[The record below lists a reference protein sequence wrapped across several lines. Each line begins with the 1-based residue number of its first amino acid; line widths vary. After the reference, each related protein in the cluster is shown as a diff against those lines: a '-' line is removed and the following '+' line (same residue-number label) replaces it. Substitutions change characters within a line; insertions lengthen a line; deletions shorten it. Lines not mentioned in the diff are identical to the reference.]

1 LRKLEER
8 YGQDLLVIGIH
19 SGKYHAER
27 KTPRI
32 QDAAS
37 RLGVHH
43 PIVNDRQF
51 RIWRSFAVSAWPT
64 IVALDGR
71 GYVVG
76 AHAGEFSAEALTP
89 FLDGLVG
96 GKPKKTQ
103 TDPEMN
109 EGEDARR
116 PVADGTL
123 LRYPG
128 KVAVDGVRIAISDSG
143 NHRVIL
149 GRLDGNTAAV
159 ERVIGGGRRGFAD
172 GPTPEFDSPQGLAFD
187 GDMLL
192 VADAEN
198 HSIREI
204 DLASGTTRTL
214 AGTGNQLRT
223 VRDKSE
229 GALSSPWDLTISD
242 GQVYVA
248 MAGMHQLWVID
259 VATRAGHAY
268 AGMGGEDIRD
278 GSREE
283 ALLAQPMGI
292 THRGNR
298 LYFADS
304 ESSAIRW
311 CDMDSGEVA
320 TIVGTGL
327 FDFGDTDGAGDQV
340 RLQHPQGVAIAPD
353 GRLLIADSY
362 NDCLKWIDPA
372 SRRSTKWIAG
382 LSEPSGVACGPDRV
396 YVADTNA
403 HRIVTVDY
411 ESGEIT
417 PLTLR

>member
-1 LRKLEER
+1 M
-8 YGQDLLVIGIH
+8 IGVH

-32 QDAAS
+32 KDAAS

-43 PIVNDRQF
+43 PLVNDRQF

-64 IVALDGR
+64 IVAIDGR

-76 AHAGEFSAEALTP
+76 AHAGEFSAEALSP

-96 GKPKKTQ
+96 GNPTNTEKGTA
-103 TDPEMN
+103 M
-109 EGEDARR
+109 EGGDDARR
-116 PVADGTL
+116 PAADTMS

-143 NHRVIL
+143 NHRVIV
-149 GRLDGNTAAV
+149 GQLDGNTITV

-172 GPTPEFDSPQGLAFD
+172 GSIAAFDSPQGLAFD
-187 GDMLL
+187 GGTLF

-204 DLASGTTRTL
+204 ELASGTTRTL

-223 VRDKSE
+223 VRDRND
-229 GALSSPWDLTISD
+229 GALSSPWDLTIVD

-248 MAGMHQLWVID
+248 MAGTHQLWVID
-259 VATRAGHAY
+259 VAARRGHAY
-268 AGMGGEDIRD
+268 AGAGGEDIRD

-292 THRGNR
+292 TRAGNR

-304 ESSAIRW
+304 ESSAIRR
-311 CDMDSGEVA
+311 CDTDSGEVT

-327 FDFGDTDGAGDQV
+327 FDFGDADGAGDQV

-372 SRRSTKWIAG
+372 SRSSTKWIAG
-382 LSEPSGVACGPDRV
+382 LSEPSGVACGPDRA

-403 HRIVTVDY
+403 HRIVAADY
-411 ESGEIT
+411 ETGEIT